1 MLRVSDLAAHS
12 VAELL
17 RKYGLSIELV
27 PGGQS
32 INGSFWGEPEA
43 GIVGDQVFVRD
54 DTPIHSLLHETSHIV
69 CMTPAR
75 RSKLNGDAGGDD
87 LEECAVCYLQIVLAS
102 ELPGVGKARLMQDM
116 DDWGYSF
123 RLGSTRRWYEE
134 DAEDARAWLKRY
146 GLLQSDRRPIFR
158 LRQA

>member
-1 MLRVSDLAAHS
+1 MMRVSDLAAHS

-17 RKYGLSIELV
+17 GKYGLSIELV
-27 PGGQS
+27 PGGHS

-43 GIVGDQVFVRD
+43 GIVGDHVFVRD
-54 DTPIHSLLHETSHIV
+54 DTPIHSLLHETAHIV

-87 LEECAVCYLQIVLAS
+87 LEECAVCYLQIGLAS

-116 DDWGYSF
+116 DDWGYNF